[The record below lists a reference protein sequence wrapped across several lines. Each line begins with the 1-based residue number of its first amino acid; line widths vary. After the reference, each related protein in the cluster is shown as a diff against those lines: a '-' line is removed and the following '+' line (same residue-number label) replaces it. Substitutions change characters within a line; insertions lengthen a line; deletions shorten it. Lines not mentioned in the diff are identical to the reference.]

1 MFTTAPTWRI
11 LQKCWIKIFL
21 LKGSLQPLY
30 TKAVF
35 LYSPVRGVR
44 NLENSQAMPYIPTQG
59 FILNI
64 SLRG

>member
-1 MFTTAPTWRI
+1 MPSEGSDGIFIERLSSTA
-11 LQKCWIKIFL
+11 LHE
-21 LKGSLQPLY
+21 GG
-30 TKAVF
+30 

>member
-1 MFTTAPTWRI
+1 YKKCRPKALRTA
-11 LQKCWIKIFL
+11 FL